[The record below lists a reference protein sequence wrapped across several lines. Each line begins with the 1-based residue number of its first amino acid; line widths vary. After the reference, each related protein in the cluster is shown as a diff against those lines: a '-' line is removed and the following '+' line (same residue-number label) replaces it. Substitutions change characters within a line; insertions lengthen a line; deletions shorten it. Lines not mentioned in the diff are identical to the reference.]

1 MILPVSP
8 PAKTNPFCLS
18 PLPFPHQIYIPRVP
32 GLPADY
38 AYHPTDF
45 GLLYEDAHFVAED
58 GIALHGW
65 LMWPREWGNHPLSHR
80 PVVVFFQENA
90 GNMSFRLPFLK
101 ELTRA
106 LNCSAFAL
114 SYRGY
119 GISKGSPSEKG
130 LRIDAMAALHWLQ
143 QRGDTGPVIVMGRS
157 LGGAVALRA
166 ASDCILASKITTT
179 STTTNNNIELKGLII
194 ENTFSTMAATV
205 GHIMPFLS
213 PLIGPGKFGNFLL
226 RNKWDNVESA
236 KELTNFPILWL
247 SSLQDEMLPPVH
259 MSELFSLHPKEP
271 WKFVTFENGRHI
283 DTYESHAAQYW
294 PIVKGFVDAQL
305 SIRTG
310 GGPPSQ
316 QAPQDG
322 EEEEEDVDE
331 GWVAVSDKSKKEL

>member
-1 MILPVSP
+1 
-8 PAKTNPFCLS
+8 
-18 PLPFPHQIYIPRVP
+18 
-32 GLPADY
+32 
-38 AYHPTDF
+38 
-45 GLLYEDAHFVAED
+45 
-58 GIALHGW
+58 
-65 LMWPREWGNHPLSHR
+65 
-80 PVVVFFQENA
+80 
-90 GNMSFRLPFLK
+90 MSFRLPFLK

-130 LRIDAMAALHWLQ
+130 LRIDAMAALQWVQ

-166 ASDCILASKITTT
+166 AADCILASKITAT
-179 STTTNNNIELKGLII
+179 SAGTTTKNNIELKGLII

-213 PLIGPGKFGNFLL
+213 PFIGPGKFGNFLL

-259 MSELFSLHPKEP
+259 MSELYSLHPKEP

-294 PIVKGFVDAQL
+294 PILKDFVDAKL
-305 SIRTG
+305 NIHTV
-310 GGPPSQ
+310 GGPSSQ
-316 QAPQDG
+316 RQAPQDG
-322 EEEEEDVDE
+322 KEQGEDVDE
-331 GWVAVSDKSKKEL
+331 GWVAVSDESKKEL